1 MQNETLALFAVIFLI
16 CGNKKIKI
24 MKNWKFYNAL
34 FVRVLFVMTL
44 FFFCVFL
51 IYKMFYYNALLI
63 GFFAVVMLFEIYFYI
78 KNKLMFY
85 DRTLL
90 SILKNDFSTNFSEE
104 NKKDSFETLYLLYDA
119 LKVQQQEQTSKE
131 IVYQSI
137 LNNIET
143 GVLILEKNNEEWN
156 IFLMNDWFSN
166 LFKVPKVSHWKYLKN
181 YLPSFC
187 NEIEKT
193 DFSELKSAIS
203 MKIEEQDLQTF
214 ILQTSLTKTY
224 NKEYFII
231 LLDSIQRVIEKKE
244 KEAWIN
250 LMKIISHELMNSLT
264 PIRALSQN
272 LLQIVDQEKLEED
285 DFDDIKSSIST
296 IINRS
301 DHLQFF
307 VENYRKLA
315 MLPTPTKEM
324 TPINALFEDCLRIMN
339 PILKA
344 ENIELVNEINSS
356 RSILIDKNQME
367 QVIINLITNS
377 IYALKEKREKKM
389 FLSSYTENNRFFIT
403 ISDNG
408 KGIDSEIRDK
418 VFLPFFTTRKDGAGI
433 GLTLSKNIIEA
444 HGGYLSYQTDEDKTS
459 FVICLI

>member
-1 MQNETLALFAVIFLI
+1 M
-16 CGNKKIKI
+16 
-24 MKNWKFYNAL
+24 
-34 FVRVLFVMTL
+34 
-44 FFFCVFL
+44 
-51 IYKMFYYNALLI
+51 
-63 GFFAVVMLFEIYFYI
+63 YFYV
-78 KNKLMFY
+78 KNQLLFY

-90 SILKNDFSTNFSEE
+90 SMLQNDFTTNFPEE
-104 NKKDSFETLYLLYDA
+104 NKKDNFKSLYLLYDA
-119 LKVQQQEQTSKE
+119 LKKQQQEQTSKE
-131 IVYQSI
+131 LVYQSI
-137 LNNIET
+137 VNSIDT
-143 GVLILEKNNEEWN
+143 GTLILEKENDEWN
-156 IFLMNDWFSN
+156 IFLINDCFSN
-166 LFKVPKVSHWKYLKN
+166 LFKVPKVSQWKYLKN
-181 YLPSFC
+181 YLPSLC
-187 NEIEKT
+187 DEIEKT
-193 DFSELKSAIS
+193 EFAELKTAIS
-203 MKIEEQDLQTF
+203 IKIEEQDLQTF
-214 ILQTSLTKTY
+214 VLQTSLTKTY

-301 DHLQFF
+301 DHLQVF

-315 MLPTPTKEM
+315 MLPTPTKSM
-324 TPINALFEDCLRIMN
+324 VQINALFDDCLRIMN
-339 PILKA
+339 PILKS
-344 ENIELVNEINSS
+344 ENIQLINEINSS

-377 IYALKEKREKKM
+377 IHALKDRQEKKM
-389 FLSSYTENNRFFIT
+389 FLSSYTESNRFFIV

-408 KGIDSEIRDK
+408 KGIDTEIQDK

-444 HGGYLSYQTDEDKTS
+444 HGGYLSYQSDAEKTD

>member
-1 MQNETLALFAVIFLI
+1 M
-16 CGNKKIKI
+16 
-24 MKNWKFYNAL
+24 
-34 FVRVLFVMTL
+34 
-44 FFFCVFL
+44 
-51 IYKMFYYNALLI
+51 
-63 GFFAVVMLFEIYFYI
+63 YFYV
-78 KNKLMFY
+78 KNQLQFY

-90 SILKNDFSTNFSEE
+90 SILRKDFSTNFPEE
-104 NKKDSFETLYLLYDA
+104 HKKDNFKNLYLLYET

-131 IVYQSI
+131 MIYRSL
-137 LNNIET
+137 LNNIDT
-143 GVLILEKNNEEWN
+143 AALILEKENDDWTV
-156 IFLMNDWFSN
+156 FLMNDCFSQ
-166 LFKVPKVSHWKYLKN
+166 LFKVPKVSHWKYLQN
-181 YLPSFC
+181 YLPSLC

-193 DFSELKSAIS
+193 DFSELKMAIS
-203 MKIEEQDLQTF
+203 IKIEEQDLQTF
-214 ILQTSLTKTY
+214 MLQTSRTQTY
-224 NKEYFII
+224 NKEYFIV

-272 LLQIVDQEKLEED
+272 LLQIFDQEELED
-285 DFDDIKSSIST
+285 DDFEDIKSSIST

-301 DHLQFF
+301 DHLQVF

-315 MLPTPTKEM
+315 MLPTPTKQME
-324 TPINALFEDCLRIMN
+324 PINVLFEDCLRIMS
-339 PILKA
+339 PILRA
-344 ENIELVNEINSS
+344 ENIELINDIHSS
-356 RSILIDKNQME
+356 RSIMIDKNQME

-377 IYALKEKREKKM
+377 IYALKEKEKKKM
-389 FLSSYTENNRFFIT
+389 YVSSYTENNRFFIT

-408 KGIDSEIRDK
+408 KGIDPEIQDK

>member
-1 MQNETLALFAVIFLI
+1 
-16 CGNKKIKI
+16 

-34 FVRVLFVMTL
+34 FIRVVFVMIP

-51 IYKMFYYNALLI
+51 IHKTLYYNAILV
-63 GFFAVVMLFEIYFYI
+63 GFFVLLLLSEMYFYI
-78 KNKLMFY
+78 KNQSSFY
-85 DRTLL
+85 DKTLL
-90 SILKNDFSTNFSEE
+90 SILQNDFSTNFPEE
-104 NKKDSFETLYLLYDA
+104 HKKENFKTLYLLYNK
-119 LKVQQQEQTSKE
+119 LKVQQQEQTSKDL
-131 IVYQSI
+131 IYKSI
-137 LNNIET
+137 LNNIDT
-143 GVLILEKNNEEWN
+143 GTLILEKENEDWK
-156 IFLMNDWFSN
+156 IFLMNDCFSK
-166 LFKVPKVSHWKYLKN
+166 LFKVPKVSHWNYLKN
-181 YLPSFC
+181 YLPSLC
-187 NEIEKT
+187 DEIENVG
-193 DFSELKSAIS
+193 FAELKSAIS
-203 MKIEEQDLQTF
+203 IKIEDQDLQTF
-214 ILQTSLTKTY
+214 MLQTSYTKTY
-224 NKEYFII
+224 DKEYFII

-272 LLQIVDQEKLEED
+272 LLQIVDQEQLEED
-285 DFDDIKSSIST
+285 DFEDIKSSIST

-301 DHLQFF
+301 DHLQVF

-315 MLPTPTKEM
+315 MLPTPTKKM
-324 TPINALFEDCLRIMN
+324 TPINTLFEDCMRIMS

-344 ENIELVNEINSS
+344 ENIELINEINSS

-377 IYALKEKREKKM
+377 IYALKEKNEKKM
-389 FLSSYTENNRFFIT
+389 FLSSYTENNRFFIR

-408 KGIDSEIRDK
+408 KGIDEEIRDK

>member
-1 MQNETLALFAVIFLI
+1 M
-16 CGNKKIKI
+16 
-24 MKNWKFYNAL
+24 
-34 FVRVLFVMTL
+34 
-44 FFFCVFL
+44 
-51 IYKMFYYNALLI
+51 
-63 GFFAVVMLFEIYFYI
+63 YFYV
-78 KNKLMFY
+78 KNQLQFY

-90 SILKNDFSTNFSEE
+90 SILQKDFSAHFPEE
-104 NKKDSFETLYLLYDA
+104 NKKDNFKSLYLLYES
-119 LKVQQQEQTSKE
+119 LKEQQQEQTSKE
-131 IVYQSI
+131 MIYRSL
-137 LNNIET
+137 LNNIDT
-143 GVLILEKNNEEWN
+143 AALILEKENDDWT
-156 IFLMNDWFSN
+156 IFLMNDCFASI
-166 LFKVPKVSHWKYLKN
+166 FKVPKISHWKYLKN
-181 YLPSFC
+181 YLPSLC
-187 NEIEKT
+187 SEIEKT
-193 DFSELKSAIS
+193 EFGELKSAIS
-203 MKIEEQDLQTF
+203 IKIEEQDLQTF
-214 ILQTSLTKTY
+214 MLQTSRTQTY
-224 NKEYFII
+224 NKEYFIV

-285 DFDDIKSSIST
+285 DFEDIKSSIST

-301 DHLQFF
+301 DHLQVF

-315 MLPTPTKEM
+315 MLPTPTKQM
-324 TPINALFEDCLRIMN
+324 TPINTLFEDCLRIMS

-344 ENIELVNEINSS
+344 ENIEMINNVHSS

-377 IYALKEKREKKM
+377 IYALKEKQEKKM
-389 FLSSYTENNRFFIT
+389 YVSSYTENNRFFIS

-408 KGIDSEIRDK
+408 KGIDPEIQDK

>member
-1 MQNETLALFAVIFLI
+1 
-16 CGNKKIKI
+16 
-24 MKNWKFYNAL
+24 
-34 FVRVLFVMTL
+34 
-44 FFFCVFL
+44 
-51 IYKMFYYNALLI
+51 MFYYNAILVGVFVFIMLAEMY
-63 GFFAVVMLFEIYFYI
+63 FFV
-78 KNKLMFY
+78 KNQLQFY

-90 SILKNDFSTNFSEE
+90 SILKNDFTTNFPEE
-104 NKKDSFETLYLLYDA
+104 NRKDNFESLYLLYET

-131 IVYQSI
+131 LIYRSL
-137 LNNIET
+137 LNNIDSAA
-143 GVLILEKNNEEWN
+143 LILEKENDDWN
-156 IFLMNDWFSN
+156 IFLMNDCFSDM
-166 LFKVPKVSHWKYLKN
+166 FKVPKVSHWKYLKN
-181 YLPSFC
+181 YLPALC
-187 NEIEKT
+187 LEIEKT
-193 DFSELKSAIS
+193 EFSELKSAIS
-203 MKIEEQDLQTF
+203 IKIEEQDLQTF
-214 ILQTSLTKTY
+214 MLQTSRTQSY
-224 NKEYFII
+224 NREYFII

-272 LLQIVDQEKLEED
+272 LLHIVDQEKLEED

-301 DHLQFF
+301 DHLQVF

-315 MLPTPTKEM
+315 MLPTPTKVM
-324 TPINALFEDCLRIMN
+324 TPIKELFDDCLKVMS

-344 ENIELVNEINSS
+344 ENIELINDIHSS

-377 IYALKEKREKKM
+377 IYALKEKTDKKM
-389 FLSSYTENNRFFIT
+389 FVSSYTENNRFFIS

-408 KGIDSEIRDK
+408 KGIPSEIQDK

-444 HGGYLSYQTDEDKTS
+444 HGGYLSYQTDEDRTS

>member
-1 MQNETLALFAVIFLI
+1 
-16 CGNKKIKI
+16 
-24 MKNWKFYNAL
+24 
-34 FVRVLFVMTL
+34 
-44 FFFCVFL
+44 
-51 IYKMFYYNALLI
+51 MFYYNALLI
-63 GFFAVVMLFEIYFYI
+63 GVFAVVMLIEMYFFV
-78 KNKLMFY
+78 KNQLLFY

-90 SILKNDFSTNFSEE
+90 SMLQNDFTTNFPEE
-104 NKKDSFETLYLLYDA
+104 NKKDNFKNLYLLYDT
-119 LKVQQQEQTSKE
+119 LKVQQQELTSKE
-131 IVYQSI
+131 LIYQSI
-137 LNNIET
+137 LNSIDT
-143 GVLILEKNNEEWN
+143 AALILEKENEEWN
-156 IFLMNDWFSN
+156 VFLMNDCFSS
-166 LFKVPKVSHWKYLKN
+166 LFKVPKISHWNYLKN
-181 YLPSFC
+181 YLPSLC
-187 NEIEKT
+187 NEIEKIGFT
-193 DFSELKSAIS
+193 ELKSAIS
-203 MKIEEQDLQTF
+203 IKIEDQDLQTF
-214 ILQTSLTKTY
+214 MLQTSLTKTY
-224 NKEYFII
+224 DKEYFII

-301 DHLQFF
+301 DHLQVF

-315 MLPTPTKEM
+315 MLPTPTKKM
-324 TPINALFEDCLRIMN
+324 TPINTLFEDCLRIMN
-339 PILKA
+339 PILRA

-377 IYALKEKREKKM
+377 IYALKDREEKRM
-389 FLSSYTENNRFFIT
+389 FLSSYTEDNRFFII

-408 KGIDSEIRDK
+408 KGIDPEIREK

-444 HGGYLSYQTDEDKTS
+444 HGGYLSYQTQNDKTD

>member
-1 MQNETLALFAVIFLI
+1 
-16 CGNKKIKI
+16 
-24 MKNWKFYNAL
+24 MKNMKFYNAL
-34 FVRVLFVMTL
+34 SVRVLFIMVL
-44 FFFCVFL
+44 FFSCVFL
-51 IYKMFYYNALLI
+51 IYKMFYFNAILV
-63 GFFAVVMLFEIYFYI
+63 GFFVLLMLCEMYFYI
-78 KNKLMFY
+78 KKQSSFY
-85 DRTLL
+85 DKILL
-90 SILKNDFSTNFSEE
+90 SILQDDFSTNFPEQH
-104 NKKDSFETLYLLYDA
+104 KKDNFSNLHLLYSK
-119 LKVQQQEQTSKE
+119 LKIQQQEQKSTE
-131 IVYQSI
+131 IIYQSI
-137 LNNIET
+137 LNNIDT
-143 GVLILEKNNEEWN
+143 ATLILEKENEDWN
-156 IFLMNDWFSN
+156 IFLMNDCFSS

-181 YLPSFC
+181 YLPSLC
-187 NEIEKT
+187 VEIEKT
-193 DFSELKSAIS
+193 DFNELKSAIS
-203 MKIEEQDLQTF
+203 IKIEEEELQTF
-214 ILQTSLTKTY
+214 VLQTSITKTH

-272 LLQIVDQEKLEED
+272 LLHIVDQEQLEED

-301 DHLQFF
+301 DHLQVF

-315 MLPTPTKEM
+315 MLPTPTKQM
-324 TPINALFEDCLRIMN
+324 TPINALFEDCMRIMN
-339 PILKA
+339 PVLKG
-344 ENIELVNEINSS
+344 ENIELINEINSS
-356 RSILIDKNQME
+356 RSILIDKSQIE

-377 IYALKEKREKKM
+377 IYALKEKKEKKI
-389 FLSSYTENNRFFIT
+389 FLSSYTENNRFFII

-408 KGIDSEIRDK
+408 KGIDAEIRDK

>member
-1 MQNETLALFAVIFLI
+1 
-16 CGNKKIKI
+16 

-34 FVRVLFVMTL
+34 FLRVLIIMIP

-51 IYKMFYYNALLI
+51 IYKTLYYNAILV
-63 GFFAVVMLFEIYFYI
+63 GFFIFILLFEMYFFV
-78 KNKLMFY
+78 KNHSLFY
-85 DRTLL
+85 DKILL
-90 SILKNDFSTNFSEE
+90 SILQNDFSTNFPEE
-104 NKKDSFETLYLLYDA
+104 YKKQNFSNLYLLYNT
-119 LKVQQQEQTSKE
+119 LKYQQQDQTSRELIYK
-131 IVYQSI
+131 SI
-137 LNNIET
+137 LNNIDT
-143 GVLILEKNNEEWN
+143 GTLILEKENDDWA
-156 IFLMNDWFSN
+156 IFLMNDCFSD
-166 LFKVPKVSHWKYLKN
+166 LFKVPKVSHWGYLKN
-181 YLPSFC
+181 YLPSLC
-187 NEIEKT
+187 DEIEKAG
-193 DFSELKSAIS
+193 FAELKSAIS
-203 MKIEEQDLQTF
+203 IKIESQDLQTF
-214 ILQTSLTKTY
+214 VLQTSVTKTY
-224 NKEYFII
+224 DKEYFII

-272 LLQIVDQEKLEED
+272 LLQIVDQEQLEED

-301 DHLQFF
+301 DHLQVF

-315 MLPTPTKEM
+315 MLPTPNKQM
-324 TPINALFEDCLRIMN
+324 TPINALFEDCMRIMS

-344 ENIELVNEINSS
+344 ENIELINEINSS

-377 IYALKEKREKKM
+377 VYALKEKVEKKM
-389 FLSSYTENNRFFIT
+389 FLSSYTENNRFFII

-408 KGIDSEIRDK
+408 KGIDDEIRDK

-444 HGGYLSYQTDEDKTS
+444 HGGYLSYQTDDDKTS

>member
-1 MQNETLALFAVIFLI
+1 
-16 CGNKKIKI
+16 

-34 FVRVLFVMTL
+34 FVRVLFVMML
-44 FFFCVFL
+44 IFFCFFL
-51 IYKMFYYNALLI
+51 IYKMFYYNAILV
-63 GFFAVVMLFEIYFYI
+63 GFFAFLMLAEMYFYV
-78 KNKLMFY
+78 KNQLVFY
-85 DRTLL
+85 DKTLL
-90 SILKNDFSTNFSEE
+90 SILQNDFSTHFQEE
-104 NKKDSFETLYLLYDA
+104 NKRNNFETLYLLYDT
-119 LKVQQQEQTSKE
+119 LKVKQQEQTSKE
-131 IVYQSI
+131 LIYLSI
-137 LNNIET
+137 LNSIDT
-143 GVLILEKNNEEWN
+143 AALILEKENDEWN
-156 IFLMNDWFSN
+156 IFIMNDCFSS
-166 LFKVPKVSHWKYLKN
+166 LFKVPKVSQWKYLKN
-181 YLPSFC
+181 YLPSLC
-187 NEIEKT
+187 KEIEEVGFT
-193 DFSELKSAIS
+193 ELKSAIS
-203 MKIEEQDLQTF
+203 IKIEEQDLQTF
-214 ILQTSLTKTY
+214 MLQTSFTKTY
-224 NKEYFII
+224 DKEYFII

-301 DHLQFF
+301 DHLQVF
-307 VENYRKLA
+307 VENYRRLA
-315 MLPTPTKEM
+315 MLPTPNKKM
-324 TPINALFEDCLRIMN
+324 TPINELFDDCLQIMK

-344 ENIELVNEINSS
+344 ENIELINEINSS

-377 IYALKEKREKKM
+377 IHALKEKTEKKM
-389 FLSSYTENNRFFIT
+389 FLSGYTENNRFFIT

-408 KGIDSEIRDK
+408 KGIDPEIRDK

-444 HGGYLSYQTDEDKTS
+444 HGGYLSYQTDSDRTD
-459 FVICLI
+459 FIICLI

>member
-1 MQNETLALFAVIFLI
+1 LLSEMYF
-16 CGNKKIKI
+16 
-24 MKNWKFYNAL
+24 
-34 FVRVLFVMTL
+34 FVKGQTL
-44 FFFCVFL
+44 F
-51 IYKMFYYNALLI
+51 YDKM
-63 GFFAVVMLFEIYFYI
+63 
-78 KNKLMFY
+78 
-85 DRTLL
+85 LL
-90 SILKNDFSTNFSEE
+90 SILQDDFSNNFPEE
-104 NKKDSFETLYLLYDA
+104 SKKENFRNLFLLYDK
-119 LKVQQQEQTSKE
+119 LKVQRQEQTSKE
-131 IVYQSI
+131 RIYQSI
-137 LNNIET
+137 LNNIDT
-143 GVLILEKNNEEWN
+143 ATLILEKEGEDWN
-156 IFLMNDWFSN
+156 LFLMNDCFSN
-166 LFKVPKVSHWKYLKN
+166 LFKVPKVSQWKYLKN
-181 YLPSFC
+181 YLPSLC
-187 NEIEKT
+187 EEIEKT
-193 DFSELKSAIS
+193 DFTELKTAIS
-203 MKIEEQDLQTF
+203 IKIEDQDLQTF
-214 ILQTSLTKTY
+214 VLQTSHTKMY
-224 NKEYFII
+224 DKEYFII

-272 LLQIVDQEKLEED
+272 LLQIVDQEELEED
-285 DFDDIKSSIST
+285 DFEDIKSSIST

-301 DHLQFF
+301 DHLQVF

-315 MLPTPTKEM
+315 MLPTPTKKM
-324 TPINALFEDCLRIMN
+324 TPIKVLFEDCLRVMS
-339 PILKA
+339 PILKT

-356 RSILIDKNQME
+356 RSILIDKSQIE

-408 KGIDSEIRDK
+408 KGIDTEIRDK

>member
-1 MQNETLALFAVIFLI
+1 
-16 CGNKKIKI
+16 
-24 MKNWKFYNAL
+24 MKNWNFYNAL
-34 FVRVLFVMTL
+34 FVRVLFVMML
-44 FFFCVFL
+44 FLFCVFL
-51 IYKMFYYNALLI
+51 IYKMFYYNALLV
-63 GFFAVVMLFEIYFYI
+63 GFFAAIMVFEMYYFI
-78 KNKLMFY
+78 RSQLLFY
-85 DRTLL
+85 DKTVL
-90 SILKNDFSTNFSEE
+90 SILQNDFTANFSEE
-104 NKKDSFETLYLLYDA
+104 NKKGDFKNLYLLYDS
-119 LKVQQQEQTSKE
+119 LKEKQQEQVSKE
-131 IVYQSI
+131 LIYRSI
-137 LNNIET
+137 LNSIDT
-143 GVLILEKNNEEWN
+143 AALILEKENDTWN
-156 IFLMNDWFSN
+156 IFIMNDCFSA

-181 YLPSFC
+181 YLPSLC
-187 NEIEKT
+187 NEIEKLGFT
-193 DFSELKSAIS
+193 ELKTAIS
-203 MKIEEQDLQTF
+203 IKIEEKDLQTF
-214 ILQTSLTKTY
+214 MLQTSHTQTY

-301 DHLQFF
+301 DHLQVF

-315 MLPTPTKEM
+315 MLPTPDKQM
-324 TPINALFEDCLRIMN
+324 TPINSLFEDCLRVMN

-344 ENIELVNEINSS
+344 ENIELINDINSS
-356 RSILIDKNQME
+356 RSILIDKNQIE

-377 IYALKEKREKKM
+377 IFALKDKSEKRM
-389 FLSSYTENNRFFIT
+389 FLTSYTENNRFFII

-408 KGIDSEIRDK
+408 KGIDPEIKDK

-444 HGGYLSYQTDEDKTS
+444 HGGYLSYQTDNDKTD

>member
-1 MQNETLALFAVIFLI
+1 MYFFV
-16 CGNKKIKI
+16 
-24 MKNWKFYNAL
+24 KNQL
-34 FVRVLFVMTL
+34 Q
-44 FFFCVFL
+44 
-51 IYKMFYYNALLI
+51 
-63 GFFAVVMLFEIYFYI
+63 
-78 KNKLMFY
+78 FY
-85 DRTLL
+85 DRTLF
-90 SILKNDFSTNFSEE
+90 SILQNDFSTNFPEE
-104 NKKDSFETLYLLYDA
+104 NKRDNFKSLYLLYET
-119 LKVQQQEQTSKE
+119 LKVQQQEQKSKE
-131 IVYQSI
+131 LIYRSL
-137 LNNIET
+137 LNNIDSAA
-143 GVLILEKNNEEWN
+143 LILEKENDDWN
-156 IFLMNDWFSN
+156 VFLMNDCFSD

-181 YLPSFC
+181 YLPSLC

-193 DFSELKSAIS
+193 EFGELKSAIS
-203 MKIEEQDLQTF
+203 IKIEDQDLQTF
-214 ILQTSLTKTY
+214 MLQTSRTQTY
-224 NKEYFII
+224 NKEYYII

-272 LLQIVDQEKLEED
+272 LLHIVDQENLEED

-301 DHLQFF
+301 DHLQVF

-315 MLPTPTKEM
+315 MLPTPSKQM
-324 TPINALFEDCLRIMN
+324 TPINALFDDCLRIMS

-344 ENIELVNEINSS
+344 ENIELINDIHSS

-377 IYALKEKREKKM
+377 VYALKEKNEKKM
-389 FLSSYTENNRFFIT
+389 YVSSYTENNRFFIT

-408 KGIDSEIRDK
+408 KGIDPEIQDK

>member
-1 MQNETLALFAVIFLI
+1 
-16 CGNKKIKI
+16 

-34 FVRVLFVMTL
+34 FIRVLFIMIP

-51 IYKMFYYNALLI
+51 IYKTLYYNAILV
-63 GFFAVVMLFEIYFYI
+63 GFFIILLLFEMYFYI
-78 KNKLMFY
+78 KNHSLFY
-85 DRTLL
+85 DKILL
-90 SILKNDFSTNFSEE
+90 SILQKDFSTNFPPEYKEQKFS
-104 NKKDSFETLYLLYDA
+104 NLYLLYNT
-119 LKVQQQEQTSKE
+119 LKYQQQEQTSKE
-131 IVYQSI
+131 LVYQSI
-137 LNNIET
+137 LNNIDT
-143 GVLILEKNNEEWN
+143 ATLILEKENDDWS
-156 IFLMNDWFSN
+156 IFLMNDCFSS

-181 YLPSFC
+181 YLPSLC
-187 NEIEKT
+187 NEIEQT
-193 DFSELKSAIS
+193 EFTELKSAIS
-203 MKIEEQDLQTF
+203 IKIEDQDVQTF
-214 ILQTSLTKTY
+214 VLQTSSTKTY
-224 NKEYFII
+224 EKEYFII

-301 DHLQFF
+301 DHLQVF

-315 MLPTPTKEM
+315 MLPTPTKQM
-324 TPINALFEDCLRIMN
+324 TPINLLLEDCMRIMN

-344 ENIELVNEINSS
+344 ENIELVNEISS
-356 RSILIDKNQME
+356 PRSILIDKSQIE

-377 IYALKEKREKKM
+377 VYALKEKAEKKM
-389 FLSSYTENNRFFIT
+389 FLSSCTDNNRFFIT

-408 KGIDSEIRDK
+408 KGIDEEIREK

>member
-1 MQNETLALFAVIFLI
+1 
-16 CGNKKIKI
+16 

-34 FVRVLFVMTL
+34 FVRVLFVMML

-51 IYKMFYYNALLI
+51 IYKMFYYNAILI
-63 GFFAVVMLFEIYFYI
+63 GLFTVVMLFEMYFYV
-78 KNKLMFY
+78 KNQLLFY

-90 SILKNDFSTNFSEE
+90 SMLQNDFTTNFAEE
-104 NKKDSFETLYLLYDA
+104 NKKDNFESLYLLYDA
-119 LKVQQQEQTSKE
+119 LKTRQQEQTSKE
-131 IVYQSI
+131 LVYQSI
-137 LNNIET
+137 LNSIDT
-143 GVLILEKNNEEWN
+143 GALILEKDEEEWN
-156 IFLMNDWFSN
+156 VFLMNDCFSG
-166 LFKVPKVSHWKYLKN
+166 LFKVPKVSHWSYLKN
-181 YLPSFC
+181 YLPSLC
-187 NEIEKT
+187 NEIEKS
-193 DFSELKSAIS
+193 DFAELKSAIS
-203 MKIEEQDLQTF
+203 IKIEDQDLQTF
-214 ILQTSLTKTY
+214 MLQTSLTKTY

-272 LLQIVDQEKLEED
+272 LLQIVDQEKLDED

-301 DHLQFF
+301 DHLQVF

-315 MLPTPTKEM
+315 MLPTPTKKM
-324 TPINALFEDCLRIMN
+324 TPINTLFDDCLRIMN

-377 IYALKEKREKKM
+377 IYALKEKQEKKM
-389 FLSSYTENNRFFIT
+389 FLSCYTENNRFFIT

>member
-1 MQNETLALFAVIFLI
+1 
-16 CGNKKIKI
+16 

-34 FVRVLFVMTL
+34 FIRVLFIMIP

-51 IYKMFYYNALLI
+51 IYKTLYYNAILVVFFIILL
-63 GFFAVVMLFEIYFYI
+63 LFEMYFYI
-78 KNKLMFY
+78 KNHSLFY
-85 DRTLL
+85 DKILL
-90 SILKNDFSTNFSEE
+90 SILQKDFSTNFPPVYKEQKFS
-104 NKKDSFETLYLLYDA
+104 NLYLLYNT
-119 LKVQQQEQTSKE
+119 LKYQQQEQTSKE
-131 IVYQSI
+131 LVYQSI
-137 LNNIET
+137 LNNIDT
-143 GVLILEKNNEEWN
+143 ATLILEKENDDWS
-156 IFLMNDWFSN
+156 IFLMNDCFSS

-181 YLPSFC
+181 YLPSLC
-187 NEIEKT
+187 NEIEQT
-193 DFSELKSAIS
+193 EFTELKSAIS
-203 MKIEEQDLQTF
+203 IKIEEQDVQTF
-214 ILQTSLTKTY
+214 VLQTSSTKTY
-224 NKEYFII
+224 EKEYFII

-301 DHLQFF
+301 DHLQVF

-315 MLPTPTKEM
+315 MLPTPTKQM
-324 TPINALFEDCLRIMN
+324 TPINLLLEDCMRIMN

-344 ENIELVNEINSS
+344 ENIELVNEISS
-356 RSILIDKNQME
+356 PRSILIDKSQIE

-377 IYALKEKREKKM
+377 VYALKEKAEKKM
-389 FLSSYTENNRFFIT
+389 FLSSYTDNNRFFIT

-408 KGIDSEIRDK
+408 KGIDEEIREK

>member
-1 MQNETLALFAVIFLI
+1 
-16 CGNKKIKI
+16 

-34 FVRVLFVMTL
+34 FIRVLFVMTL
-44 FFFCVFL
+44 FLFCMFL
-51 IYKMFYYNALLI
+51 VYRTFYYNAILV
-63 GFFAVVMLFEIYFYI
+63 GFFVFLMIAEMYFYV
-78 KNKLMFY
+78 KNQLQFY

-90 SILKNDFSTNFSEE
+90 SILQKDFSTNFPEE
-104 NKKDSFETLYLLYDA
+104 NKKDNFKSLYLLYES

-131 IVYQSI
+131 MIYRSL
-137 LNNIET
+137 LNNIDT
-143 GVLILEKNNEEWN
+143 AALILEKENNDWTV
-156 IFLMNDWFSN
+156 FLMNDCFSQ
-166 LFKVPKVSHWKYLKN
+166 LFKVPKISHWKYLQN
-181 YLPSFC
+181 YLPSLC

-193 DFSELKSAIS
+193 GFSELKSAIS
-203 MKIEEQDLQTF
+203 IKIEEKDLQTF
-214 ILQTSLTKTY
+214 MLQTSRTQTY

-272 LLQIVDQEKLEED
+272 LLQIVDQEQLED
-285 DFDDIKSSIST
+285 DDFEDIKSSIST

-301 DHLQFF
+301 DHLQVF

-315 MLPTPTKEM
+315 MLPTPTKQM
-324 TPINALFEDCLRIMN
+324 TSIDTLFEDCLRIMS

-344 ENIELVNEINSS
+344 ENIELINDIHSS
-356 RSILIDKNQME
+356 RSIMIDKSQME
-367 QVIINLITNS
+367 QVVINLITNS
-377 IYALKEKREKKM
+377 IYALKEKSEKKM
-389 FLSSYTENNRFFIT
+389 YVSSYTENNRFFIS

-408 KGIDSEIRDK
+408 KGIDPEIQDK

>member
-1 MQNETLALFAVIFLI
+1 M
-16 CGNKKIKI
+16 
-24 MKNWKFYNAL
+24 
-34 FVRVLFVMTL
+34 
-44 FFFCVFL
+44 
-51 IYKMFYYNALLI
+51 
-63 GFFAVVMLFEIYFYI
+63 YFYV
-78 KNKLMFY
+78 KNQLQFY
-85 DRTLL
+85 DRTLF
-90 SILKNDFSTNFSEE
+90 SILKNDFSTNFPEE
-104 NKKDSFETLYLLYDA
+104 NKKDNFKSLYLLYES

-131 IVYQSI
+131 MIYRSL
-137 LNNIET
+137 LNNIESAA
-143 GVLILEKNNEEWN
+143 LILEKENDDWN
-156 IFLMNDWFSN
+156 IFLMNDCFSD
-166 LFKVPKVSHWKYLKN
+166 LFKVPKVSHWKYLQN
-181 YLPSFC
+181 YLPSLC

-193 DFSELKSAIS
+193 GFSELKSAIS
-203 MKIEEQDLQTF
+203 IKIEEQDLQTF
-214 ILQTSLTKTY
+214 MLQTSRTQTY
-224 NKEYFII
+224 NKEYFIV

-285 DFDDIKSSIST
+285 DFEDIKSSIST

-301 DHLQFF
+301 DHLQVF

-315 MLPTPTKEM
+315 MLPTPTKQM
-324 TPINALFEDCLRIMN
+324 TPINALFEDCLRIMS

-344 ENIELVNEINSS
+344 ENIELINDIHSS
-356 RSILIDKNQME
+356 RSIMIDKNQME

-377 IYALKEKREKKM
+377 VYALKEKNEKKM
-389 FLSSYTENNRFFIT
+389 YVSSYTENNRFFIT

-408 KGIDSEIRDK
+408 KGIDPEIQDK

>member
-1 MQNETLALFAVIFLI
+1 LVAFCII
-16 CGNKKIKI
+16 
-24 MKNWKFYNAL
+24 
-34 FVRVLFVMTL
+34 VLF
-44 FFFCVFL
+44 
-51 IYKMFYYNALLI
+51 
-63 GFFAVVMLFEIYFYI
+63 FEMYSYI
-78 KNKLMFY
+78 KSQLIFY
-85 DRTLL
+85 DKTLL
-90 SILKNDFSTNFSEE
+90 SILKNDFSTHFAEEQKKGNFA
-104 NKKDSFETLYLLYDA
+104 NLYLLYET
-119 LKVQQQEQTSKE
+119 LKEKQQEQTSKE
-131 IVYQSI
+131 MIYRSI
-137 LNNIET
+137 LNSIDT
-143 GVLILEKNNEEWN
+143 ATLILEKESEDWN
-156 IFLMNDWFSN
+156 VFLMNDCFSN
-166 LFKVPKVSHWKYLKN
+166 LFKVPKVSQWKYLKN
-181 YLPSFC
+181 YLPSLC
-187 NEIEKT
+187 VEIEKT
-193 DFSELKSAIS
+193 GFMELKSAIS
-203 MKIEEQDLQTF
+203 IRIEQQDLQTF
-214 ILQTSLTKTY
+214 MLQTSNTKSY

-272 LLQIVDQEKLEED
+272 LLQIVDQEKLETD

-301 DHLQFF
+301 DHLKVF

-315 MLPTPTKEM
+315 MLPSPVKKM
-324 TPINALFEDCLRIMN
+324 TPINMLFEDCLKIMS

-344 ENIELVNEINSS
+344 ENIELTNEIDSS

-377 IYALKEKREKKM
+377 IYALKEKQDKKM

-444 HGGYLSYQTDEDKTS
+444 HGGYLSYQTDEEKTH

>member
-1 MQNETLALFAVIFLI
+1 MYFFV
-16 CGNKKIKI
+16 
-24 MKNWKFYNAL
+24 KNQL
-34 FVRVLFVMTL
+34 Q
-44 FFFCVFL
+44 
-51 IYKMFYYNALLI
+51 
-63 GFFAVVMLFEIYFYI
+63 
-78 KNKLMFY
+78 FY
-85 DRTLL
+85 DRTLF
-90 SILKNDFSTNFSEE
+90 SILQNDFSTNFPEE
-104 NKKDSFETLYLLYDA
+104 NKRDNFKSLYLLYET
-119 LKVQQQEQTSKE
+119 LKLQQQEQKSKE
-131 IVYQSI
+131 LIYRSL
-137 LNNIET
+137 LNNIDSAA
-143 GVLILEKNNEEWN
+143 LILEKENNDWN
-156 IFLMNDWFSN
+156 IFLLNDCFSD

-181 YLPSFC
+181 YLPSLC

-193 DFSELKSAIS
+193 EFGELKSAIS
-203 MKIEEQDLQTF
+203 IKIEDQDLQTF
-214 ILQTSLTKTY
+214 MLQTSRTQTY
-224 NKEYFII
+224 NKEYYII

-272 LLQIVDQEKLEED
+272 LLHIVDQENLEED

-301 DHLQFF
+301 DHLQVF

-315 MLPTPTKEM
+315 MLPTPSKQM
-324 TPINALFEDCLRIMN
+324 TPINALFDDCLRIMS

-344 ENIELVNEINSS
+344 ENIELISDIHSS

-377 IYALKEKREKKM
+377 VYALKEKNEKKM
-389 FLSSYTENNRFFIT
+389 YVSSYTENNRFFIT

-408 KGIDSEIRDK
+408 KGIDPEIQDK

>member
-1 MQNETLALFAVIFLI
+1 
-16 CGNKKIKI
+16 

-34 FVRVLFVMTL
+34 FVRVVFIMALFLCSALL
-44 FFFCVFL
+44 F
-51 IYKMFYYNALLI
+51 YKGFQYNAILVGVFVLI
-63 GFFAVVMLFEIYFYI
+63 FLFEMYFFV
-78 KNKLMFY
+78 KKQLMFY
-85 DRTLL
+85 DNTINA
-90 SILKNDFSTNFSEE
+90 ILHNDFSAHFPEESKKENFNS
-104 NKKDSFETLYLLYDA
+104 LYLLYDT
-119 LKVQQQEQTSKE
+119 LKIQKQDQTSKE
-131 IVYQSI
+131 LIYRSI
-137 LNNIET
+137 LNSIDT
-143 GVLILEKNNEEWN
+143 AALILERDNDDWS
-156 IFLMNDWFSN
+156 IFIMNDCFSS

-181 YLPSFC
+181 YLPGLC
-187 NEIEKT
+187 REIENVE
-193 DFSELKSAIS
+193 FAELKTAIS
-203 MKIEEQDLQTF
+203 IKIEDQDLQTF
-214 ILQTSLTKTY
+214 MLQTSRTQTY

-272 LLQIVDQEKLEED
+272 LLHIVDQEELEED
-285 DFDDIKSSIST
+285 DFEDIKSSIST

-301 DHLQFF
+301 DHLQVF

-315 MLPTPTKEM
+315 MLPTPNKQM
-324 TPINALFEDCLRIMN
+324 TQINVLFEDCLRIMS

-344 ENIELVNEINSS
+344 EGIELINEINSS

-377 IYALKEKREKKM
+377 IHALKEKTEKKLI
-389 FLSSYTENNRFFIT
+389 LSSYTENNRFFIV

-408 KGIDSEIRDK
+408 RGVDPEIRDK

-444 HGGYLSYQTDEDKTS
+444 HGGYLSYQTDEDQTS

>member
-1 MQNETLALFAVIFLI
+1 
-16 CGNKKIKI
+16 

-34 FVRVLFVMTL
+34 FVRVLFVMVL
-44 FFFCVFL
+44 FLATVLLF
-51 IYKMFYYNALLI
+51 YKGFHYNALLVSVFVLI
-63 GFFAVVMLFEIYFYI
+63 FLVEMYFFV
-78 KNKLMFY
+78 KNQLLFY
-85 DRTLL
+85 DKTIN
-90 SILKNDFSTNFSEE
+90 SILHDDFSAHFTEE
-104 NKKDSFETLYLLYDA
+104 HKKDNFNSLYLLYDT
-119 LKVQQQEQTSKE
+119 LKVQRQEQTSKE
-131 IVYQSI
+131 LIYRSI
-137 LNNIET
+137 LNSIDT
-143 GVLILEKNNEEWN
+143 AALILEKENEDWS
-156 IFLMNDWFSN
+156 IFIMNDCFSS

-181 YLPSFC
+181 YLPGLC
-187 NEIEKT
+187 NEIENVG
-193 DFSELKSAIS
+193 FGELKTAIS
-203 MKIEEQDLQTF
+203 IKIEDQDLQTF
-214 ILQTSLTKTY
+214 MLQTSLTQTY

-272 LLQIVDQEKLEED
+272 LLHIVNQDELEND
-285 DFDDIKSSIST
+285 DFEDIKSSIST

-301 DHLQFF
+301 DHLQVF

-315 MLPTPTKEM
+315 MLPTPNKQM
-324 TPINALFEDCLRIMN
+324 TPINVLFEDCLRIMN

-344 ENIELVNEINSS
+344 ENIELINEIKSS

-367 QVIINLITNS
+367 QVVINLITNS
-377 IYALKEKREKKM
+377 IHALKDKTEKKLI
-389 FLSSYTENNRFFIT
+389 LSSYTENNRFFIV

-408 KGIDSEIRDK
+408 RGVDPEIQDK

-444 HGGYLSYQTDEDKTS
+444 HGGYLSYQTDSEKTD

>member
-1 MQNETLALFAVIFLI
+1 
-16 CGNKKIKI
+16 

-34 FVRVLFVMTL
+34 FVRVLFVMIL

-51 IYKMFYYNALLI
+51 IYKTFYFNALLV
-63 GFFAVVMLFEIYFYI
+63 GFFVVLMLSEMYFFM
-78 KNKLMFY
+78 KGQLFFY
-85 DRTLL
+85 DKTLL
-90 SILKNDFSTNFSEE
+90 SILQNDFTTSFPEE
-104 NKKDSFETLYLLYDA
+104 NKKGNFQTLYLLYDT
-119 LKVQQQEQTSKE
+119 LKVQKQEQTSKE
-131 IVYQSI
+131 LIYRSI
-137 LNNIET
+137 LNSIDT
-143 GVLILEKNNEEWN
+143 GALILEKEEEGWN
-156 IFLMNDWFSN
+156 IFMMNDCFSN
-166 LFKVPKVSHWKYLKN
+166 LFKVPKVSHWEYLKN
-181 YLPSFC
+181 YLPSLC

-193 DFSELKSAIS
+193 DFTELKSAIS
-203 MKIEEQDLQTF
+203 IKIEEQDLQTF
-214 ILQTSLTKTY
+214 MLQTSHTKTY

-301 DHLQFF
+301 DHLQVF

-315 MLPTPTKEM
+315 MLPTPNKKM
-324 TPINALFEDCLRIMN
+324 TPINALFDDCLRIMS
-339 PILKA
+339 PILKS
-344 ENIELVNEINSS
+344 ENIELINEINSS

-377 IYALKEKREKKM
+377 IYALKDKTEKKM

-408 KGIDSEIRDK
+408 KGIDAEIRDK

-444 HGGYLSYQTDEDKTS
+444 HGGYLSYQTDEDRTN